1 MKWPWSRPS
10 DAPQFAAAPKRAD
23 LFGEQAVS
31 LFTERLFGLAD
42 PDLVLRKLGKSRKDL
57 AALEYDDEIA
67 AALATRFAA
76 VASTPWRLEPYETD
90 AHRFV
95 WDEIT
100 AVMEPLLRCLW
111 RAVPYG
117 YSVAEVIYAQ
127 RGPRIGLAAINDKP
141 MEWFV
146 PQRDGS
152 LLYISPD
159 HADGVRVDSGADGD
173 AGPLKFLLARHA
185 PSWVNPYGEALL
197 SRLYWPWFFRANGW
211 QFWARFLERF
221 GAPLLVGSGNGNPDD
236 LARLL
241 ASAVQSGAI
250 ATSSDT
256 TVSAIAPGNAGQA
269 FKDFASA
276 VDKRIQKVI
285 LGQTLTTDITG
296 GGSYAAAKVQ
306 DDVREDR
313 LRADVRMVAAVVQR
327 LVAALW
333 ALNRFPGEPPQFV
346 MEAGEGLSVDRAERD
361 VKLAQ
366 AGAVFSEDY
375 FVRAYD
381 FEPGEVSIRAPAT
394 GTLDAPA
401 PAFSAPI
408 DALRFAALPRA
419 ERAGQAAID
428 KLADDAI
435 AQAGSPV
442 DPAAI
447 RAALAAATDEDDLIE
462 RLGKLAADLPASAFR
477 DLVERALFAADL
489 IGYQSANRG

>member
-1 MKWPWSRPS
+1 MWPFRPRS
-10 DAPQFAAAPKRAD
+10 ESAHFAASPKRAD
-23 LFGEQAVS
+23 LFTEQAVT

-42 PDLVLRKLGKSRKDL
+42 PDVVLRKLGKARKDL

-67 AALATRFAA
+67 AALGTRFAA

-90 AHRFV
+90 AHRFL
-95 WDEIT
+95 WNEIA
-100 AVMEPLLRCLW
+100 AVLDPMLRTLW

-127 RGPRIGLAAINDKP
+127 RGPRIGLAAIHDKP
-141 MEWFV
+141 MEWFS

-152 LLYISPD
+152 LLYLSPERP
-159 HADGVRVDSGADGD
+159 DGVPVDTGAATDT
-173 AGPLKFLLARHA
+173 GPLKFLLARHN
-185 PSWVNPYGEALL
+185 PSWINPYGEALL

-250 ATSSDT
+250 ATSADT
-256 TVSAIAPGNAGQA
+256 TVSAIAPGNAGAA
-269 FKDFASA
+269 FETFARA

-285 LGQTLTTDITG
+285 LGQTLTTDIAS

-313 LRADVRMVAAVVQR
+313 LRAEVRMIASIVQR

-333 ALNRFPGEPPQFV
+333 ALNRFPGDAPAFV
-346 MEAGEGLSVDRAERD
+346 LEAGEGLSVERADRD
-361 VKLAQ
+361 LKLSQ

-381 FEPGEVSIRAPAT
+381 FEPGEVTARAP
-394 GTLDAPA
+394 DAAGQPAAA
-401 PAFSAPI
+401 PAFHAPH
-408 DALRFAALPRA
+408 DALTFASLPRA

-428 KLADDAI
+428 KLDDDAI
-435 AQAGSPV
+435 AHATSPV

-462 RLGKLAADLPASAFR
+462 RLGKLVADLPAPAFR

-489 IGYQSANRG
+489 IGYQSAARG

>member
-1 MKWPWSRPS
+1 MWPFRPRS
-10 DAPQFAAAPKRAD
+10 DATQFAASPKRDA
-23 LFGEQAVS
+23 LFAEQAVT
-31 LFTERLFGLAD
+31 LFTERLFGIAD
-42 PDLVLRKLGKSRKDL
+42 PDIVLRKLGKSRKDL
-57 AALEYDDEIA
+57 ETLEYDEEIA
-67 AALATRFAA
+67 AALGTRFSA
-76 VASTPWRLEPYETD
+76 VASTPWRLEPFETD

-95 WDEIT
+95 WDEIA
-100 AVMEPLLRCLW
+100 AVMDPLMRTLW

-117 YSVAEVIYAQ
+117 YSVAEVIYAR
-127 RGPRIGLAAINDKP
+127 RGPRIGLAGIHDKP
-141 MEWFV
+141 MEWFR

-152 LLYISPD
+152 LLYLAPD
-159 HADGVRVDSGADGD
+159 HAEGVRVDTGAASDT
-173 AGPLKFLLARHA
+173 GPLKFLLARNA
-185 PSWVNPYGEALL
+185 PTWRNPFGEALL

-236 LARLL
+236 LARML

-269 FKDFASA
+269 FEAFASA

-313 LRADVRMVAAVVQR
+313 KRADVRMIAAVVQR
-327 LVAALW
+327 LVNALW
-333 ALNRFPGEPPQFV
+333 ALNRFPGDAPVFV
-346 MEAGEGLSVDRAERD
+346 MEAGEGLSADRAERD
-361 VKLAQ
+361 LKLSQ
-366 AGAVFSEDY
+366 AGAVFSDDY

-381 FEPGEVSIRAPAT
+381 FEPGEVTARAPVAT
-394 GTLDAPA
+394 AQGAA
-401 PAFSAPI
+401 PAFRAPH
-408 DALRFAALPRA
+408 DALTFASLPRA

-428 KLADDAI
+428 KLADDAV
-435 AQAGSPV
+435 AQAGSPI
-442 DPAAI
+442 DPDDI

-462 RLGKLAADLPASAFR
+462 RLGKLAADLPAPAFR
-477 DLVERALFAADL
+477 DLTERALFAADL
-489 IGYQSANRG
+489 IGYQSAARG